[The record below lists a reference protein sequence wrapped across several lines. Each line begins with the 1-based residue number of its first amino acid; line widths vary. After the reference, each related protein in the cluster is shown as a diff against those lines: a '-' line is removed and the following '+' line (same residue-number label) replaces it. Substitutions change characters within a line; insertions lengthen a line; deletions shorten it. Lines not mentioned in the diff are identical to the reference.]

1 MRKSILHRRSRLR
14 IKKSFDLQLT
24 SMLDMLVII
33 VVFLLKAYTTTNTN
47 LNSSEKI
54 TLPSSSA
61 EEVPPEAVNLIIE
74 PSGIYFE
81 NVKVVEFKLPPG
93 TVDIKPENA
102 TYEIDSR
109 VLSDGGRRILPLY
122 DAFVKSREKVEV
134 LLSKAVWVKP
144 INPNDPNSAKEAS
157 KPKFEGTLMI
167 QADKKVRYELLRKI
181 MYTAGAA
188 QYKIFKLITIKKE
201 T

>member
-1 MRKSILHRRSRLR
+1 MGKMTEQEDEIFGSVNSKTFFTMMYYESERMKHNNAFRANIAALQLEN
-14 IKKSFDLQLT
+14 IFDLT
-24 SMLDMLVII
+24 R
-33 VVFLLKAYTTTNTN
+33 
-47 LNSSEKI
+47 
-54 TLPSSSA
+54 
-61 EEVPPEAVNLIIE
+61 
-74 PSGIYFE
+74 
-81 NVKVVEFKLPPG
+81 KL
-93 TVDIKPENA
+93 
-102 TYEIDSR
+102 
-109 VLSDGGRRILPLY
+109 
-122 DAFVKSREKVEV
+122 VKSREKVEV